1 MTEASQNLD
10 HQHWDKMAD
19 EAVDALINGP
29 GYYLVES
36 VFSPEQVAAANRII
50 NHHSDGVQTATHFHG
65 GHADKIHLQRRVWNL
80 LNKGQVFVDMVQHP
94 LVMKV
99 FGPILGRQFIL
110 GSFAAN
116 RLLPGAPG
124 QEPHIDYPYWDL
136 HDKGEFPVGI
146 NAGFHMNCQ
155 SLIALHEFTA
165 ENGATAVVPG
175 SQSRGVYPGADDF
188 AREHI
193 QLSCPAGSLLLF
205 VGMIWHCSMPNNSSG
220 ERTSV
225 LGQYLPKFVK
235 PMEALDQSVAR
246 DVLAAATPELRQL
259 LGVDLRYPELLEDAD
274 AGNAEGRTA

>member
-1 MTEASQNLD
+1 MNDMSDNWDNLA
-10 HQHWDKMAD
+10 K
-19 EAVDALINGP
+19 EAVEALLNGP
-29 GYYLVES
+29 GYYLAES
-36 VFSPEQVAAANRII
+36 VFTVDEVTAANRII
-50 NHHSDGVQTATHFHG
+50 NAHSDAAQAATHFHG
-65 GHADKIHLQRRVWNL
+65 EHADKIHLQRRVWNL

-99 FGPILGRQFIL
+99 FGKILGRQFIL

-136 HDKGEFPVGI
+136 HDPDEFPAGI

-155 SLIALHEFTA
+155 SLISLHEFTA

-175 SQSRGVYPGADDF
+175 SQTRGLYPSKETFDD
-188 AREHI
+188 EHI
-193 QLSCPAGSLLLF
+193 QLTCPPGSLLLF

-235 PMEALDQSVAR
+235 PMEALDRSVDAAVR
-246 DVLAAATPELRQL
+246 DAATPELHQL
-259 LGVDLRYPELLEDAD
+259 LCLDLRYPELLEDSE
-274 AGNAEGRTA
+274 AGNAEGRKA

>member
-1 MTEASQNLD
+1 MNDMSNNLD
-10 HQHWDKMAD
+10 NLAE
-19 EAVDALINGP
+19 EAVEALLNGP
-29 GYYLVES
+29 GYFLVES
-36 VFSPEQVAAANRII
+36 VFTADEVAAANRII
-50 NHHSDGVQTATHFHG
+50 NAHSDVAQAATHFHG
-65 GHADKIHLQRRVWNL
+65 EHADKIHLQRRVWNL

-99 FGPILGRQFIL
+99 FGKILGRQFIL

-136 HDKGEFPVGI
+136 HDPDEFPAGI

-155 SLIALHEFTA
+155 SLISLHEFSA

-175 SQSRGVYPGADDF
+175 SQTRGLYPSKETFDD
-188 AREHI
+188 EHI
-193 QLSCPAGSLLLF
+193 QLTCPPGSLLLF

-235 PMEALDQSVAR
+235 PMEALDRSVDAAVR
-246 DVLAAATPELRQL
+246 DAATPELHQL
-259 LGVDLRYPELLEDAD
+259 LGLDLRYPELLEDSE
-274 AGNAEGRTA
+274 AGNAEGRKA

>member
-1 MTEASQNLD
+1 MNDMSNNWDNL
-10 HQHWDKMAD
+10 AE
-19 EAVDALINGP
+19 EAVEALLNGP
-29 GYYLVES
+29 GYYLAES
-36 VFSPEQVAAANRII
+36 VFTADEVAAANRII
-50 NHHSDGVQTATHFHG
+50 NAHSDQAQAATHFHG
-65 GHADKIHLQRRVWNL
+65 EHADKIHLQRRVWNL

-99 FGPILGRQFIL
+99 FGKILGRQFIL

-136 HDKGEFPVGI
+136 HDTGEFPAGI
-146 NAGFHMNCQ
+146 SAGFHMNCQ
-155 SLIALHEFTA
+155 SLISLHEFTS

-175 SQSRGVYPGADDF
+175 SQTRGVYPSKKTFDD
-188 AREHI
+188 EHI
-193 QLSCPAGSLLLF
+193 QLACPPGSLLLF

-235 PMEALDQSVAR
+235 PMEALDQSVAPVVR
-246 DVLAAATPELRQL
+246 DAATPELHQL
-259 LGVDLRYPELLEDAD
+259 LGLDLRYPELLEDSEA
-274 AGNAEGRTA
+274 ANAEGRKA

>member
-1 MTEASQNLD
+1 MNDMSNNWHNLA
-10 HQHWDKMAD
+10 K
-19 EAVDALINGP
+19 EAVEALLNGP
-29 GYYLVES
+29 GYYLAES
-36 VFSPEQVAAANRII
+36 VFTADEVAAANHII
-50 NHHSDGVQTATHFHG
+50 NAHSDVAQAATHFHG
-65 GHADKIHLQRRVWNL
+65 EHADKIHLQRRVWNL

-99 FGPILGRQFIL
+99 FGKILGRQFIL

-136 HDKGEFPVGI
+136 HDPDEFPAGI

-155 SLIALHEFTA
+155 SLISLHEFTA

-175 SQSRGVYPGADDF
+175 SQTRGLYPSKETFDD
-188 AREHI
+188 EHI
-193 QLSCPAGSLLLF
+193 QLTCPPGSLLLF
-205 VGMIWHCSMPNNSSG
+205 VGMIWHCSMPNNSCG

-235 PMEALDQSVAR
+235 PMEALDRSVDAAVR
-246 DVLAAATPELRQL
+246 DAATPELHQL
-259 LGVDLRYPELLEDAD
+259 LGIDLRYPELLEDSE
-274 AGNAEGRTA
+274 AGNAEGRKA

>member
-1 MTEASQNLD
+1 MNDMSNNWDNL
-10 HQHWDKMAD
+10 AE
-19 EAVDALINGP
+19 EAVEALLNGP
-29 GYYLVES
+29 GYYLAES
-36 VFSPEQVAAANRII
+36 VFTADEVAAANHII
-50 NHHSDGVQTATHFHG
+50 NAHSDVAHAATHFHG
-65 GHADKIHLQRRVWNL
+65 EHADKIHLQRRVWNL

-99 FGPILGRQFIL
+99 FGKILGRQFIL

-136 HDKGEFPVGI
+136 HDTGEFPAGI
-146 NAGFHMNCQ
+146 SAGFHMNCQ
-155 SLIALHEFTA
+155 SLISLHEFTA

-175 SQSRGVYPGADDF
+175 SQTRGVYPSKKAFDD
-188 AREHI
+188 EHI
-193 QLSCPAGSLLLF
+193 QLTCPPGSLLLF

-235 PMEALDQSVAR
+235 PMEALDQSVAPAVR
-246 DVLAAATPELRQL
+246 DAATPELHQL
-259 LGVDLRYPELLEDAD
+259 LGLDLRYPELLEDSE
-274 AGNAEGRTA
+274 AGNAEGRKA

>member
-1 MTEASQNLD
+1 
-10 HQHWDKMAD
+10 
-19 EAVDALINGP
+19 
-29 GYYLVES
+29 
-36 VFSPEQVAAANRII
+36 
-50 NHHSDGVQTATHFHG
+50 
-65 GHADKIHLQRRVWNL
+65 
-80 LNKGQVFVDMVQHP
+80 
-94 LVMKV
+94 
-99 FGPILGRQFIL
+99 
-110 GSFAAN
+110 
-116 RLLPGAPG
+116 
-124 QEPHIDYPYWDL
+124 
-136 HDKGEFPVGI
+136 
-146 NAGFHMNCQ
+146 MNCQ

-246 DVLAAATPELRQL
+246 MYWRRQRLNCGSCSVLICAIQNCWKMLMQAMPKAGQHNPML
-259 LGVDLRYPELLEDAD
+259 LYLLS
-274 AGNAEGRTA
+274 

>member
-1 MTEASQNLD
+1 MNDMSNNLD
-10 HQHWDKMAD
+10 NLAE
-19 EAVDALINGP
+19 EAVKALLNGP
-29 GYYLVES
+29 GYYLAES
-36 VFSPEQVAAANRII
+36 VFTADEVAAANHII
-50 NHHSDGVQTATHFHG
+50 NAHSDVAHAATHFHG
-65 GHADKIHLQRRVWNL
+65 EHADKIHLQRRVWNL

-99 FGPILGRQFIL
+99 FGKILGRQFIL

-136 HDKGEFPVGI
+136 HDPDEFPAGI

-155 SLIALHEFTA
+155 SLISLHEFTA

-175 SQSRGVYPGADDF
+175 SQTRGLYPSKETFHD
-188 AREHI
+188 EHI
-193 QLSCPAGSLLLF
+193 QLTCPPGSLLLF

-235 PMEALDQSVAR
+235 PMEALDRSVDAAVR
-246 DVLAAATPELRQL
+246 DAATPELHQL
-259 LGVDLRYPELLEDAD
+259 LGLDLRYPELLEDSE
-274 AGNAEGRTA
+274 AGNAEGRKA

>member
-1 MTEASQNLD
+1 MNDMSNNWDNL
-10 HQHWDKMAD
+10 AE
-19 EAVDALINGP
+19 EAVEALLNGP
-29 GYYLVES
+29 GYYLAES
-36 VFSPEQVAAANRII
+36 VFTADEVAAANCII
-50 NHHSDGVQTATHFHG
+50 NAHSDQAQAATHFHG
-65 GHADKIHLQRRVWNL
+65 EHADKIHLQRRVWNL

-99 FGPILGRQFIL
+99 FGKILGRQFIL

-136 HDKGEFPVGI
+136 HDTGEFPAGI
-146 NAGFHMNCQ
+146 SAGFHMNCQ
-155 SLIALHEFTA
+155 SLISLHEFTS

-175 SQSRGVYPGADDF
+175 SQTRGVYPSKKAFDD
-188 AREHI
+188 EHI
-193 QLSCPAGSLLLF
+193 QLTCPQGSLLLF

-235 PMEALDQSVAR
+235 PMEALDQSVAPAVR
-246 DVLAAATPELRQL
+246 DAATPELHQL
-259 LGVDLRYPELLEDAD
+259 LGLDLRYPELLEDSE
-274 AGNAEGRTA
+274 AGNAEGRKA

>member
-1 MTEASQNLD
+1 MNDMSNNLD
-10 HQHWDKMAD
+10 NLAE
-19 EAVDALINGP
+19 EAVEALLNGP
-29 GYYLVES
+29 GYYLAES
-36 VFSPEQVAAANRII
+36 VFTADEVAAANHII
-50 NHHSDGVQTATHFHG
+50 NAHSDVAQAATHFHG
-65 GHADKIHLQRRVWNL
+65 EHADKIHLQRRVWNL

-99 FGPILGRQFIL
+99 FGKILGRQFIL

-136 HDKGEFPVGI
+136 HDPDEFPAGI

-155 SLIALHEFTA
+155 SLISLHEFSA

-175 SQSRGVYPGADDF
+175 SQTRGLYPSKETFDD
-188 AREHI
+188 EHI
-193 QLSCPAGSLLLF
+193 QLTCPPGSLLLF

-235 PMEALDQSVAR
+235 PMEALDRSVDAAVR
-246 DVLAAATPELRQL
+246 DAATPELHQL
-259 LGVDLRYPELLEDAD
+259 LGLDLRYPELLEDSE
-274 AGNAEGRTA
+274 AGNAEGRKA

>member
-1 MTEASQNLD
+1 MNEMSTN
-10 HQHWDKMAD
+10 WDQRAD
-19 EAVDALINGP
+19 EAIDALLNGP
-29 GYYLVES
+29 GYYLAES
-36 VFSPEQVAAANRII
+36 VFSAEQVAEANRII
-50 NHHSDGVQTATHFHG
+50 NAHSDEAQAATHFHG
-65 GHADKIHLQRRVWNL
+65 EHADKIHLQRRVWNL

-136 HDKGEFPVGI
+136 HDTGEFPAGI

-155 SLIALHEFTA
+155 SLITLHEFTA

-175 SQSRGVYPGADDF
+175 SQSRGAYPSKQDF
-188 AREHI
+188 AKEHV
-193 QLSCPAGSLLLF
+193 QLSCPPGSLLLF
-205 VGMIWHCSMPNNSSG
+205 VGMIWHCSMPNNSQG
-220 ERTSV
+220 ERTSI

-235 PMEALDQSVAR
+235 PMEALDQSVNCLLYTSPSPR
-246 DVLAAATPELRQL
+246 DLH
-259 LGVDLRYPELLEDAD
+259 
-274 AGNAEGRTA
+274 

>member
-1 MTEASQNLD
+1 MNDMSNNLD
-10 HQHWDKMAD
+10 NLAE
-19 EAVDALINGP
+19 EAVEALLNGP
-29 GYYLVES
+29 GYYLAES
-36 VFSPEQVAAANRII
+36 VFTADEVAAANHII
-50 NHHSDGVQTATHFHG
+50 NAHSDVAQAATHFHG
-65 GHADKIHLQRRVWNL
+65 EHADKIHLQRRVWNL

-99 FGPILGRQFIL
+99 FGKILGRQFIL

-136 HDKGEFPVGI
+136 HDPDEFPAGI

-155 SLIALHEFTA
+155 SLISLHEFTA

-175 SQSRGVYPGADDF
+175 SQTRGLYPSKETFED
-188 AREHI
+188 EHI
-193 QLSCPAGSLLLF
+193 QMICPPGSLLLF

-235 PMEALDQSVAR
+235 PMEALDRSVDAAVR
-246 DVLAAATPELRQL
+246 DAATPELHQL
-259 LGVDLRYPELLEDAD
+259 LGLDLRYPELLEDSE
-274 AGNAEGRTA
+274 AGNAEGRKA